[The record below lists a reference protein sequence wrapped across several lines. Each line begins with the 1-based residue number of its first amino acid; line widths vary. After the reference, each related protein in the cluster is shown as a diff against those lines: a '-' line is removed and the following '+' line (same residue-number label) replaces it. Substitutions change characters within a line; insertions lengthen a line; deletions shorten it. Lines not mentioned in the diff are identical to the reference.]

1 MRVQK
6 CIHKMA
12 IALGHKKNM
21 YRRKKGIKL
30 ILNVF
35 VGVFMSI
42 NTDMERFLLS
52 CCRCKIKM
60 RKLLC

>member
-42 NTDMERFLLS
+42 NTDMERFF
-52 CCRCKIKM
+52 
-60 RKLLC
+60 